1 MNSIFDFS
9 KEVYSI
15 IQDSIQ
21 SVDTVSDMFKGDG
34 LLACAFIA
42 LCNTL
47 LLFLISYKFLQIMQQ
62 SGYEGFG
69 YFKWL
74 RRRDNVYLLRL
85 GTISMLSLL
94 SYLLFIISLSFID
107 GDWVI
112 YTGFIFYVAF
122 VFGYFKADKKHIRKV
137 PINFTAR
144 MERLII
150 VYFIVLAVCN
160 FALLV
165 LANLLAYAFR
175 FNAVLVRVRYAVIC
189 VLPVCVPFFVLLAY
203 YITKPFENAR
213 QRKYIKKCT
222 ETLCSHPDLVRI
234 GITGSYGKTSVKE
247 ILKTLLEERYNVL
260 ATPSSYNT
268 PMGICKTV
276 GNLKDGH
283 NVFIAE
289 MGARH
294 VGDIST
300 LAEIVK
306 PDYAIIN
313 GIVGQHLETF
323 GTLAA
328 VQQTKYELVESMSK
342 GVVAYTIDN
351 DSTSVLFSDC
361 KIKSV
366 PAGLDISKKPAV
378 YAENIELSENGSEF
392 TLCIYGRKM
401 RCHTVLLGSHNVSNI
416 CLAVAIAAEM
426 GLSDEEICAGIAR
439 IKPVNHRLECTKNSD
454 GVVIIDD
461 SYNANTRGIDAAME
475 VLSSFKG
482 RKIVVTPGLV
492 ELGREEDLENYR
504 LGKKMASVCDIA
516 VLVGKSATYRIQDGL
531 IDGGFDNSKILIVK
545 ELEAAKR
552 KLKKI
557 VKAGDIVLFE
567 NDLPDKFS

>member
-1 MNSIFDFS
+1 MISFFT
-9 KEVYSI
+9 
-15 IQDSIQ
+15 DSISQ
-21 SVDTVSDMFKGDG
+21 AKTVADMFRGDG
-34 LLACAFIA
+34 LLACAFLA

-47 LLFLISYKFLQIMQQ
+47 LLLLISYKFLQIMQQ

-74 RRRDNVYLLRL
+74 RRRDNVYLSRL
-85 GTISMLSLL
+85 ATVSMLSLL
-94 SYLLFIISLSFID
+94 MYLLFNIALAFID

-112 YTGFIFYVAF
+112 YAGFLPYVLF
-122 VFGYFKADKKHIRKV
+122 VFIYYKADKKHIRKL

-144 MERLII
+144 MERLIAAYFF
-150 VYFIVLAVCN
+150 VLFAANFIVLI
-160 FALLV
+160 LM
-165 LANLLAYAFR
+165 NLLAYALS
-175 FNAVLVRVRYAVIC
+175 FNSLIVRVRYAVIC
-189 VLPVCVPFFVLLAY
+189 VLPVCVPFFVLTAY

-213 QRKYIKKCT
+213 QKKYVDKCT
-222 ETLCSHPDLVRI
+222 EKLCSHPDLIRI

-247 ILKTLLEERYNVL
+247 ILRTLLDEKFEVL

-276 GNLKDGH
+276 NELKPSH

-294 VGDIST
+294 VGDIAT
-300 LAEIVK
+300 LASIVK
-306 PDYAIIN
+306 PDYAVIN

-328 VQQTKYELVESMSK
+328 VQQTKYELVESMNK
-342 GVVAYTIDN
+342 GVVAYTV
-351 DSTSVLFSDC
+351 DSEATAALFSDC
-361 KIKSV
+361 KIRSV
-366 PAGLDISKKPAV
+366 ATGLNLSAKPAV
-378 YAENIELSENGSEF
+378 YAEDLVLTDGGSDF
-392 TLCIYGRKM
+392 TLSINGRKM

-416 CLAVAIAAEM
+416 CLAAAIASEM
-426 GLSDEEICAGIAR
+426 GLSDAEICAGISR
-439 IKPVNHRLECTKNSD
+439 IKPIKHRLEPITNAD
-454 GVVIIDD
+454 GVTIIDD

-475 VLSSFKG
+475 VLGAFDG

-504 LGKKMASVCDIA
+504 LGKKMAGVCDIA

-531 IDGGFDNSKILIVK
+531 IDGGFDDANIVIVK
-545 ELEAAKR
+545 DLESAKR
-552 KLKKI
+552 RLRRILKK
-557 VKAGDIVLFE
+557 GDVVLFE

>member
-1 MNSIFDFS
+1 MISFFTDN
-9 KEVYSI
+9 
-15 IQDSIQ
+15 IQQANKI
-21 SVDTVSDMFKGDG
+21 SDLFQGDG

-47 LLFLISYKFLQIMQQ
+47 VLLLISYKFLQIMQQ

-74 RRRDNVYLLRL
+74 RRRDNIYLTRL
-85 GTISMLSLL
+85 ATVSMLSLL
-94 SYLLFIISLSFID
+94 SYLLFIISLAFFE

-112 YTGFIFYVAF
+112 YTGFIFYVLFIFRYYRAE
-122 VFGYFKADKKHIRKV
+122 KKHIRKL

-144 MERLII
+144 MERLIA
-150 VYFIVLAVCN
+150 VYFFVLLIIN
-160 FALLV
+160 FLL
-165 LANLLAYAFR
+165 LLGMNALAYALR
-175 FNAVLVRVRYAVIC
+175 FNVLLVRIRYAVIC
-189 VLPVCVPFFVLLAY
+189 LMPVCVPFFVLLAY

-213 QRKYIKKCT
+213 QRKYIVNCT
-222 ETLCSHPDLVRI
+222 KTLCDHPDLIRI

-247 ILKTLLEERYNVL
+247 ILKTLLQEKYNVL
-260 ATPSSYNT
+260 STPSSYNT

-276 GNLKDGH
+276 ATLKPEH

-294 VGDIST
+294 VGDIAT

-328 VQQTKYELVESMSK
+328 VQHTKYELVESMKK

-351 DSTSVLFSDC
+351 EATSELFSDC

-366 PAGLDISKKPAV
+366 PAGLDKSKKPQV
-378 YAENIELSENGSEF
+378 YAENIVLSTNGSEF
-392 TLCIYGRKM
+392 VLCIGERKI
-401 RCHTVLLGSHNVSNI
+401 RCHTALMGSHNVSNI
-416 CLAVAIAAEM
+416 CLAVAIASEM
-426 GLSDEEICAGIAR
+426 GLADEEICAGISR
-439 IKPVNHRLECTKNSD
+439 IQPIKHRLECVKNAD
-454 GVVIIDD
+454 GVTIIDD

-475 VLSSFKG
+475 VLSSFGG

-492 ELGREEDLENYR
+492 ELGREEDIENYR
-504 LGKKMASVCDIA
+504 LGKKMAAVCDIA
-516 VLVGKSATYRIQDGL
+516 ILVGKSATYRIQDGL
-531 IDGGFDNSKILIVK
+531 IDGGFDNSKIIIVK
-545 ELEAAKR
+545 ELDSAKK

-557 VKAGDIVLFE
+557 VKKGDVVLFE

>member
-1 MNSIFDFS
+1 MNAFNDLTKRIYD
-9 KEVYSI
+9 VM
-15 IQDSIQ
+15 QDPMSAE
-21 SVDTVSDMFKGDG
+21 TVSEVFTGDG
-34 LLACAFIA
+34 ILACAFIA

-47 LLFLISYKFLQIMQQ
+47 LLLLISYKFLQIMQQ

-74 RRRDNVYLLRL
+74 RRRDNVYLSRL
-85 GTISMLSLL
+85 ATVSMLSLL

-112 YTGFIFYVAF
+112 YTGFVFYVAF
-122 VFGYFKADKKHIRKV
+122 IFAYYKADKKHIRKL

-144 MERLII
+144 MERLIAA
-150 VYFIVLAVCN
+150 YFFVLLISN

-165 LANLLAYAFR
+165 LANLVAYALR
-175 FNAVLVRVRYAVIC
+175 FNALLVRVRYAVIC
-189 VLPVCVPFFVLLAY
+189 ILPVCVPFFVLLAY

-213 QRKYIKKCT
+213 QRKYIEKCT
-222 ETLCSHPDLVRI
+222 ETLCSHPDLIRI

-247 ILKTLLEERYNVL
+247 ILKTLLEEKYNVL

-294 VGDIST
+294 VGDIAT
-300 LAEIVK
+300 LAAIVK

-323 GTLAA
+323 GTLGA

-351 DSTSVLFSDC
+351 DATSVLFSDC
-361 KIKSV
+361 KIKSI
-366 PAGLDISKKPAV
+366 PAGIDTSKNPKV
-378 YAENIELSENGSEF
+378 YAEDIELGVNGSDF
-392 TLCIYGRKM
+392 TLCVQGRKM
-401 RCHTVLLGSHNVSNI
+401 RCHTVLLGSHNISNI

-426 GLSDEEICAGIAR
+426 GLSDEEICAAIAR
-439 IKPVNHRLECTKNSD
+439 IKPIKHRLECTKNAD

-475 VLSSFKG
+475 VISAFDG
-482 RKIVVTPGLV
+482 RKIIVTPGLV

-504 LGKKMASVCDIA
+504 LGKKMANVCDIA

-531 IDGGFDNSKILIVK
+531 IDGGFDNSQIIIVK
-545 ELEAAKR
+545 ELETAKR
-552 KLKKI
+552 KLKRI
-557 VKAGDIVLFE
+557 VKSGDVVLFE